1 VANYSAAYGM
11 EARLGEVR
19 ERERPS
25 TRQRPMLR
33 HATGTGSQQPV
44 SPRVR
49 GAVVGGL
56 AGVVLGILIGFG
68 TSVEHLGLPVV
79 ITLAVAA
86 IGAVIGSLVRGLVSS
101 DGLVAEPRRPLHSDE
116 TAQGPDRPAML
127 ARTVR
132 GGGERPAGYGADVP
146 LGAASPSPASKP
158 VDAAAAAAPTAV
170 HQDGLVPAGW
180 YPDPRGSDARR
191 FWDGAGWTEHL
202 WQGPGRASPGE
213 LPAGR
218 QGGSASR
225 GARADPSEL
234 GQGDSPT

>member
-1 VANYSAAYGM
+1 M
-11 EARLGEVR
+11 GEVM

-33 HATGTGSQQPV
+33 HATGAGSQQPV

-56 AGVVLGILIGFG
+56 TGVMLGMLIGFG

-79 ITLAVAA
+79 ITLAVA
-86 IGAVIGSLVRGLVSS
+86 VIGSLVGGLVSS
-101 DGLVAEPRRPLHSDE
+101 DRLVAEPRRPLHSGE

-132 GGGERPAGYGADVP
+132 GGSERPAGYAADVP
-146 LGAASPSPASKP
+146 LGVASPSPASKP
-158 VDAAAAAAPTAV
+158 VDAAAPAAPTAV
-170 HQDGLVPAGW
+170 HHDGLVPAGW
-180 YPDPRGSDARR
+180 YPDPRGSDAQR

-202 WQGPGRASPGE
+202 GQGPGRASPGE

-225 GARADPSEL
+225 GARADPSQL
-234 GQGDSPT
+234 GQGDSPTLRGAARS